1 MRTVLA
7 PQAILKIKIMATLV
21 YTVLSLLLVSWLL
34 FSFELPK
41 VSKSVRKVKVE
52 PVIIFYP
59 YDPVMLPKLDDIE
72 NSR

>member
-1 MRTVLA
+1 
-7 PQAILKIKIMATLV
+7 MATLV

-34 FSFELPK
+34 FSFDLPK
-41 VSKSVRKVKVE
+41 MSRPVQKVNVE